1 MELDPTA
8 TVRRHACALVRAHL
22 RSDTAGW
29 EVLRECADLEAL
41 NYELVRL
48 LACVLDHH
56 HGQDVDLALDILA
69 GLRLAE

>member
-8 TVRRHACALVRAHL
+8 TVRRHACALVRAHVHG
-22 RSDTAGW
+22 DTEGW

-48 LACVLDHH
+48 LGCVLEHH
-56 HGQDVDLALDILA
+56 HGADVDDALDVLA
-69 GLRLAE
+69 GLRPAP